1 MKRLL
6 ENWRRLKALNEA
18 RTLPQILHTLA
29 GGKENIQTVGI
40 LTAEN
45 PKGKEASA
53 EFNIEA
59 NKQLSQD
66 LRNMNLGYRR
76 IRGSFGSKENSF
88 LVPNITRD
96 EAVLLGK
103 KYDQVSVIWGDKQHN
118 KMIFQYITSDD
129 GQTQERRDV
138 VLSGREIQTRKDFY
152 SQEPKGPEDKAGKFL
167 VPFFDDKYEID
178 EELELQESQ
187 DSDPIY
193 EEINDRIN
201 KSLQEGMTGKYR
213 WEQRGLIKKL
223 KKTISKKKG

>member
-1 MKRLL
+1 MKKLL
-6 ENWRRLKALNEA
+6 ENWRRLQALSEA

-29 GGKENIQTVGI
+29 GGKENVQTVGI

-45 PKGKEASA
+45 PKGKQASVD
-53 EFNIEA
+53 FNDEA

-66 LRNMNLGYRR
+66 LRKMNLGYRR

-103 KYDQVSVIWGDKQHN
+103 KYDQVSVIWGNKQDD

-138 VLSGREIQTRKDFY
+138 VLAGPEIQSREDFY

-167 VPFFDDKYEID
+167 IPFFDDKYEMLEQED
-178 EELELQESQ
+178 LEEGPETAST
-187 DSDPIY
+187 Y
-193 EEINDRIN
+193 KEINERISN
-201 KSLQEGMTGKYR
+201 SLQEGMTGKYR